1 MSFFYLQEID
11 ILSLPENDG
20 QLTDRNKRTI
30 GILREL
36 FPELSRVCI
45 DNKPK
50 SSKNIFVFIQKHRN
64 FQTLALILI
73 MNAHILNKNK
83 KIDHPPFF
91 IQQ

>member
-20 QLTDRNKRTI
+20 QLTERNKRTI

-45 DNKPK
+45 DNGLK
-50 SSKNIFVFIQKHRN
+50 SSKIYSSSYRSIEIFKH
-64 FQTLALILI
+64 
-73 MNAHILNKNK
+73 
-83 KIDHPPFF
+83 
-91 IQQ
+91 